1 MISAF
6 DLGGPSSMGNI
17 WTSIASG
24 FQNVGSGLRI
34 AGQTGTYA
42 TRYAIGKGATRLAKG
57 AKATGEAWRALD
69 PQTQAW
75 LVETGQQSLASAIA
89 ARQQGATNAALAQ
102 QAAQQQALMM
112 AAQRPP
118 APAPARTSGAMPGW
132 LLPVGILGVFGVVAL
147 MLAQPKPRAPAPR

>member
-24 FQNVGSGLRI
+24 LRNVGGSIRVG
-34 AGQTGTYA
+34 AQTSA
-42 TRYAIGKGATRLAKG
+42 YAIGKG

-89 ARQQGATNAALAQ
+89 ARQQGTTNAALAQ

-112 AAQRPP
+112 AAQRAP

-132 LLPVGILGVFGVVAL
+132 LLPVGILGAFGVVAL
-147 MLAQPKPRAPAPR
+147 MLMQPKPPPRAPAPRY